1 MPFGFHE
8 PSPDVLLRYWI
19 FSDILKANST
29 AIWWAKSTA
38 SVSHTAVLPSVIS
51 PLLLRLHESSRDFL
65 PFFLQLGITA
75 CSINKSSTSVVTQT
89 PFSPRRQIK
98 GQISHAWRLCKH
110 TDRQRYPTGKV
121 QAPKKFVEKIHC
133 KENLLRGNS
142 GKPINFKLSSKPWQ
156 KSSELTAWNN
166 PLQKQKG
173 RWKALL
179 QQYYTLQ
186 FPTTTSYNSSS
197 GNRDCCS
204 QFSLNQNSNKS
215 APRSAHFHLLG
226 WWTIMNP
233 SVMHFFHPAGTDLL
247 KAALNFQAWHQPT
260 QVLVL

>member
-38 SVSHTAVLPSVIS
+38 PVPQTAVLPSVIS

-65 PFFLQLGITA
+65 PFFLQLGTTT
-75 CSINKSSTSVVTQT
+75 CSINKSSTTVVTQT

-98 GQISHAWRLCKH
+98 GQISHAWRLCKR
-110 TDRQRYPTGKV
+110 TDRQRYPTGKA

-142 GKPINFKLSSKPWQ
+142 GKPINFKL
-156 KSSELTAWNN
+156 
-166 PLQKQKG
+166 
-173 RWKALL
+173 
-179 QQYYTLQ
+179 
-186 FPTTTSYNSSS
+186 
-197 GNRDCCS
+197 
-204 QFSLNQNSNKS
+204 
-215 APRSAHFHLLG
+215 
-226 WWTIMNP
+226 
-233 SVMHFFHPAGTDLL
+233 
-247 KAALNFQAWHQPT
+247 
-260 QVLVL
+260 